1 MCGRLRRRRDVA
13 QPGGK
18 MTSLTRNLIVASS
31 GLTTTVLTAILVAA
45 VEWLTGVNLFALQIT
60 FVIPFGALLCGIAA
74 SSGFFI
80 ASLMLHSR
88 ASLMVYA
95 EMIGAAAACIFLIF
109 FLEYQ
114 FYTFDDGSRI
124 AAAFSYFEFV
134 SLYLSSLELRI
145 LGAHIE
151 AGTIGYVLT
160 AYQGLAFMLG
170 GWMMFYRLEQTPAC
184 TDCGLYR
191 RQLIKRC
198 RHFDTHEEIRDFRG
212 GLTDL
217 PASSADIAAR
227 LEMGE
232 FYEKSHPLEARIS
245 IFECP
250 GCQQWLWRDGV
261 YERETSIAETTSNMY
276 HWEEKPDLRRDISMR
291 PRPDLLAAMKA
302 QAATD

>member
-1 MCGRLRRRRDVA
+1 
-13 QPGGK
+13 
-18 MTSLTRNLIVASS
+18 MTGCTRNIIVAVS
-31 GLTTTVLTAILVAA
+31 GLTTTVLTAILIVAI
-45 VEWLTGVNLFALQIT
+45 EWLTGFNLFTLQVT
-60 FVIPFGALLCGIAA
+60 FIIPVGALVCGIAA

-88 ASLMVYA
+88 ASLTVYA
-95 EMIGAAAACIFLIF
+95 EMIAAAAACIFLIF

-114 FYTFDDGSRI
+114 FYTLDDGSRI
-124 AAAFSYFEFV
+124 AASFSYSEFV

-145 LGAHIE
+145 VGVHIE
-151 AGTIGYVLT
+151 AGIIGYALT
-160 AYQGLAFMLG
+160 AYQGLAFMVG

-198 RHFDTHEEIRDFRG
+198 RHFDTLDQINEFRN

-217 PASSADIAAR
+217 APSSADLAAR

-232 FYEKSHPLEARIS
+232 IYEKSHPMEARIS

-250 GCQQWLWRDGV
+250 GCRQWLWRDGV
-261 YERETSIAETTSNMY
+261 YERETSIAETTSNLY
-276 HWEEKPDLRRDISMR
+276 HWEEQPEFRQQIIMR
-291 PRPDLLAAMKA
+291 PRPDLIANMRA
-302 QAATD
+302 QEVAATG